1 MVPLCSNNY
10 YLLFANRIICGIA
23 QGVALPSVHSLLAKW
38 SPKSEKS
45 FFVSIIWS
53 GTAVGTA
60 LGNVISGKID
70 EMYGW
75 RTIYYVFGLMG
86 LAWCMIWFLYIYIY
100 IIFHRFVTSD
110 PANDICINQDEVHF
124 IKSQEYEVDRETSST
139 LGIEGS
145 PSREDIK
152 KEHGIPW
159 KGIFTNKAAIGWYI
173 YYYY

>member
-100 IIFHRFVTSD
+100 I
-110 PANDICINQDEVHF
+110 
-124 IKSQEYEVDRETSST
+124 Y
-139 LGIEGS
+139 
-145 PSREDIK
+145 
-152 KEHGIPW
+152 
-159 KGIFTNKAAIGWYI
+159 YI
-173 YYYY
+173 S

>member
-1 MVPLCSNNY
+1 MENNILC
-10 YLLFANRIICGIA
+10 
-23 QGVALPSVHSLLAKW
+23 
-38 SPKSEKS
+38 
-45 FFVSIIWS
+45 
-53 GTAVGTA
+53 
-60 LGNVISGKID
+60 
-70 EMYGW
+70 
-75 RTIYYVFGLMG
+75 
-86 LAWCMIWFLYIYIY
+86 IWFNGISMVYDMVFVYIYY

>member
-100 IIFHRFVTSD
+100 IYYISFLFIGITR
-110 PANDICINQDEVHF
+110 INL
-124 IKSQEYEVDRETSST
+124 YR
-139 LGIEGS
+139 
-145 PSREDIK
+145 
-152 KEHGIPW
+152 
-159 KGIFTNKAAIGWYI
+159 
-173 YYYY
+173 